1 MTPLIAV
8 VGSINADLFIRMP
21 ALPGRGETVAGGQP
35 EWFPGGKG
43 ANQAVAAARMGG
55 HVVMHGAV
63 GDDEPGQMA
72 LANLESAG
80 VDLRYVTKT
89 SVPTSIALVMVEESG
104 ENQIVIA
111 KGANDEVVV
120 DKAQVSEADAVILQ
134 NEIPVA
140 AMLEAADACTGLLC
154 VNAAPARALPTELL
168 DRIDVLIVNEPE
180 FESYG
185 KPTKGVVV
193 ITKGKAEAVVMQD
206 GEVKATAL
214 PPSVDAI
221 DTVGA
226 GDTFV
231 GAFVVAMTSG
241 LSLQDSLNRAV
252 HAASLSTLK
261 EGAQTGMPTASE
273 VDEFMTMKGY

>member
-1 MTPLIAV
+1 MTPHIAV

-21 ALPGRGETVAGGQP
+21 QLPGRGETVAGGQP
-35 EWFPGGKG
+35 SWFPGGKG

-63 GDDEPGQMA
+63 GDDEPGRMA
-72 LANLESAG
+72 LANLESSG
-80 VDLRYVTKT
+80 VDLNHVAKVE
-89 SVPTSIALVMVEESG
+89 VPTSIALVMVEESG

-111 KGANDEVVV
+111 KGANDEVHV
-120 DKAQVSEADAVILQ
+120 DAAAVSEADAVILQ

-140 AMLEAADACTGLLC
+140 AMLEAAHACTGLLC
-154 VNAAPARALPTELL
+154 INAAPVRDLPKELL
-168 DRIDVLIVNEPE
+168 ERVDVLIVNEHE
-180 FESYG
+180 FEVYG
-185 KPTKGVVV
+185 QPTKGVVV

-206 GEVKATAL
+206 GEVKATAV

-241 LSLQDSLNRAV
+241 MNLEDALQRAV
-252 HAASLSTLK
+252 HAASLSTLAH
-261 EGAQTGMPTASE
+261 GAQSGMPTKE
-273 VDEFMTMKGY
+273 QVDEFMKTKGK

>member
-1 MTPLIAV
+1 MTSHIAV

-21 ALPGRGETVAGGQP
+21 RLPGRGETVAGGQP
-35 EWFPGGKG
+35 DWFPGGKG

-63 GDDEPGQMA
+63 GDDEPGRMA
-72 LANLESAG
+72 LANLRSAG
-80 VDLRYVTKT
+80 VDLEHVSTA

-111 KGANDEVVV
+111 KGANDEVNV
-120 DKAQVSEADAVILQ
+120 DAASVSSADAVILQ

-140 AMLEAADACTGLLC
+140 AMLEAARACTGLLC
-154 VNAAPARALPTELL
+154 INAAPVRELPKELL
-168 DRIDVLIVNEPE
+168 DRVDVLIVNEPE
-180 FESYG
+180 FEAYG

-193 ITKGKAEAVVMQD
+193 LTKGKEEAVVFQD
-206 GEVKATAL
+206 GEVKATAK
-214 PPSVDAI
+214 PPQVDAI

-231 GAFVVAMTSG
+231 GSFVVAMTSG
-241 LSLQDSLNRAV
+241 LSLEDSLHRAV

-261 EGAQTGMPTASE
+261 NGAQTGMPTAAE
-273 VDEFMTMKGY
+273 VDEFMKTKGK